1 METSLVMLP
10 SLNKRL
16 EQLVADRCQK
26 YSDYERQEVPTQF
39 STPVLDIIEKHV
51 LEQSEI
57 FYLVKF
63 LHYFIIFSNI
73 GNTIAKL
80 FSLKIKWKF

>member
-16 EQLVADRCQK
+16 EQLVQVADCCQK

-39 STPVLDIIEKHV
+39 STPVLDIIEVINLLGWLQTLNV
-51 LEQSEI
+51 L
-57 FYLVKF
+57 V
-63 LHYFIIFSNI
+63 
-73 GNTIAKL
+73 A
-80 FSLKIKWKF
+80 

>member
-16 EQLVADRCQK
+16 EQLVADCCQK

-39 STPVLDIIEKHV
+39 STPVLDIIEV
-51 LEQSEI
+51 INL
-57 FYLVKF
+57 L
-63 LHYFIIFSNI
+63 
-73 GNTIAKL
+73 G
-80 FSLKIKWKF
+80 

>member
-39 STPVLDIIEKHV
+39 STPVLDIIEV
-51 LEQSEI
+51 INL
-57 FYLVKF
+57 L
-63 LHYFIIFSNI
+63 
-73 GNTIAKL
+73 G
-80 FSLKIKWKF
+80 

>member
-1 METSLVMLP
+1 MYVACKCMETSLVMLP

-39 STPVLDIIEKHV
+39 STPVWDIIEV
-51 LEQSEI
+51 INL
-57 FYLVKF
+57 L
-63 LHYFIIFSNI
+63 
-73 GNTIAKL
+73 G
-80 FSLKIKWKF
+80 

>member
-1 METSLVMLP
+1 MNHDFSSYFVVFYDPLLYFLAINSLL
-10 SLNKRL
+10 R
-16 EQLVADRCQK
+16 ECQ
-26 YSDYERQEVPTQF
+26 
-39 STPVLDIIEKHV
+39 HV